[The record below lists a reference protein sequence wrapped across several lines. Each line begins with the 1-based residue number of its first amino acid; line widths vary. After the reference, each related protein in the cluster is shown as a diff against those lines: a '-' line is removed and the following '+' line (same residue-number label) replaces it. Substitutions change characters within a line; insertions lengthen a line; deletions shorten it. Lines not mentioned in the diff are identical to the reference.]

1 MTPCHPHRDL
11 VSPEARGGRPGA
23 GDPSSSREA
32 AWASRGTVHV
42 ESRKSNFSIGT
53 VVVRPGGAEGS
64 HPGQSR
70 GELRPS
76 IAIAAIMCHGASGSV
91 GNGIG
96 ARGGLQPS
104 SVAPPG
110 VSPYVTL
117 AQRTQWGCTGASSSS
132 RQSVRGWNPFAA
144 GRVGVFEALCSRSV
158 THLQLKEREF
168 TGSWVQVD
176 SGRDGALRAEDI
188 LGMEHYDR

>member
-1 MTPCHPHRDL
+1 MVDL
-11 VSPEARGGRPGA
+11 GRVTLPVREKQPGAAEGQFTWNREKETSALAQSSSGRVGRKDRILGNREVSCAPASPSLQLCAMAPQGRWVMGLVREVACSRPLLLPPVSP
-23 GDPSSSREA
+23 
-32 AWASRGTVHV
+32 H
-42 ESRKSNFSIGT
+42 
-53 VVVRPGGAEGS
+53 
-64 HPGQSR
+64 
-70 GELRPS
+70 
-76 IAIAAIMCHGASGSV
+76 
-91 GNGIG
+91 
-96 ARGGLQPS
+96 
-104 SVAPPG
+104 
-110 VSPYVTL
+110 VTL